1 MSFCFQ
7 ELFLKSV
14 LTNVKRNIISKK
26 TKKIMPMNTI
36 YLSERL
42 KQLEEIAA
50 NPNAKNGIWN
60 SFSLFIS
67 ISDEILESL
76 KDFNG
81 NIVSQAAS
89 ENIIK
94 DLQSIRPGF
103 EKISGIKLET
113 QNLGL
118 KFEKAKNNVAKAH
131 KFKAQISKFLKGYQ
145 GHFLKTNN

>member
-1 MSFCFQ
+1 
-7 ELFLKSV
+7 
-14 LTNVKRNIISKK
+14 
-26 TKKIMPMNTI
+26 MPMNTI
-36 YLSERL
+36 YLSKKL

-81 NIVSQAAS
+81 NIIPQAAS
-89 ENIIK
+89 ENVIK
-94 DLQSIRPGF
+94 NLQSIRAEF
-103 EKISGIKLET
+103 EKNCGVKLET
-113 QNLGL
+113 NNLGQ
-118 KFEKAKNNVAKAH
+118 KFENAKNNVAKAH

-145 GHFLKTNN
+145 GQFLKTND